1 MKKYKYNFPEEL
13 LHENLVKSMGE
24 RKNFIPSTSVFP
36 HCCVESAKENL
47 TCTGKQYS
55 DEEIQKYIATL
66 PKTFDDWLK

>member
-36 HCCVESAKENL
+36 HGCVESAKENL

-55 DEEIQKYIATL
+55 DEELQKYIATL